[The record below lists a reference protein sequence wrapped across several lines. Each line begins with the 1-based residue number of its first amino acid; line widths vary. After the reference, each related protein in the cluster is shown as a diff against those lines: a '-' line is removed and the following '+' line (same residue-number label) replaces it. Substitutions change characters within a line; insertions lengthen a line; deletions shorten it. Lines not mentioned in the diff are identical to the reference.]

1 MDDHLWLCPKS
12 TAFQVFSEGLV
23 NYGPLPWS
31 QGFHLPC
38 PPPHLKLISQG
49 CSMLFLDEMQI
60 IVVA

>member
-31 QGFHLPC
+31 QGFHLP
-38 PPPHLKLISQG
+38 PLSQTDQSG
-49 CSMLFLDEMQI
+49 ILHAFP
-60 IVVA
+60 